1 MLVGIFMVLYI
12 KYGKQ
17 SNLAIKFIF
26 NLPIT
31 EFAIAVLL
39 SDIDQLSSPSETVRL
54 HMLWK

>member
-39 SDIDQLSSPSETVRL
+39 KTFSSDMQL
-54 HMLWK
+54 